1 MKTYV
6 LRRLLQTI
14 PLLIGI
20 SVLSFILL
28 QMAPGDFLNQ
38 MAENP
43 AISPATIDAMRR
55 NFGLDRPWYVQYGL
69 YVRNILLHFDFGESF
84 SRHQPVFTV
93 IREGLANTLLLA
105 GAAAVVTWGLA
116 IPLGVWAAV
125 RQYSWV
131 DKTLSLVAF
140 VWLSV
145 PEILSGLLLLMLAAR
160 TGWFPVGGMHS
171 IDYDDFSAIGKTR
184 DLLWHLALPALVV
197 GLVPLASRMRQMR
210 GSLLDVLRLD
220 YVTTA
225 RSKGLDERVVIYKH
239 ALRNALN
246 PMITLFGYTLGALV
260 SGSFVAEIIFAW
272 PGLGRLTLD
281 AILTQDQ
288 YLVMGSVLMASVVL
302 ILGNLVAD
310 ILLAI
315 ADPRIAVADQA
326 AFNLD
331 FPVWLT
337 TLTKVKRRAA
347 ELLASGYTTNAVAQL
362 LRLCPARVSQLRR
375 ELAVSWAVFHGEFTL
390 QRVYL
395 TPHRTNGEPC
405 DE

>member
-6 LRRLLQTI
+6 LRRFLQMI
-14 PLLIGI
+14 PLLFGI
-20 SVLSFILL
+20 SALTFILL
-28 QMAPGDFLNQ
+28 QLAPGDFLNQ

-43 AISPATIDAMRR
+43 AISPATIEAMRR
-55 NFGLDRPWYVQYGL
+55 SFGLDKPWYVQYGL
-69 YVRNILLHFDFGESF
+69 YLRNILLHFDFGQSF

-93 IREGLANTLLLA
+93 ISQGLGNTLLLA
-105 GAAAVVTWGLA
+105 GAAAIVTWGLA
-116 IPLGVWAAV
+116 LPLGIWAAV

-160 TGWFPVGGMHS
+160 TGWFPVGGMRS
-171 IDYDDFSAIGKTR
+171 IDYDNLSAMGKLG

-210 GSLLDVLRLD
+210 GNLLDVLRLD

-225 RSKGLDERVVIYKH
+225 RSKGLDEGVVIYKH

-246 PMITLFGYTLGALV
+246 PMITLLGYTLGALV
-260 SGSFVAEIIFAW
+260 SGSFVAEIIFSW

-302 ILGNLVAD
+302 ILGNLIAD
-310 ILLAI
+310 LLLAV
-315 ADPRIAVADQA
+315 ADPRISYD
-326 AFNLD
+326 
-331 FPVWLT
+331 
-337 TLTKVKRRAA
+337 
-347 ELLASGYTTNAVAQL
+347 
-362 LRLCPARVSQLRR
+362 
-375 ELAVSWAVFHGEFTL
+375 
-390 QRVYL
+390 
-395 TPHRTNGEPC
+395 
-405 DE
+405 

>member
-20 SVLSFILL
+20 SALSFILL

-43 AISPATIDAMRR
+43 AISPATIEAMRR

-93 IREGLANTLLLA
+93 IREGLGNTLLLA

-116 IPLGVWAAV
+116 LPLGVWAAV

-171 IDYDDFSAIGKTR
+171 IDYDDLSAIGKTR

-310 ILLAI
+310 LLLAI
-315 ADPRIAVADQA
+315 ADPRITYD
-326 AFNLD
+326 
-331 FPVWLT
+331 
-337 TLTKVKRRAA
+337 
-347 ELLASGYTTNAVAQL
+347 
-362 LRLCPARVSQLRR
+362 
-375 ELAVSWAVFHGEFTL
+375 
-390 QRVYL
+390 
-395 TPHRTNGEPC
+395 
-405 DE
+405 

>member
-1 MKTYV
+1 MRTYV
-6 LRRLLQTI
+6 LRRFLQMI
-14 PLLIGI
+14 PLLFGI
-20 SVLSFILL
+20 SLLSFLLL
-28 QMAPGDFLNQ
+28 QLAPGDFLNQ

-43 AISPATIDAMRR
+43 AISPATIEAMRR

-69 YVRNILLHFDFGESF
+69 YLENILLHFDFGESF

-93 IREGLANTLLLA
+93 IREGLGNTLLLA

-116 IPLGVWAAV
+116 LPLGIWAAV
-125 RQYSWV
+125 RQYSWI
-131 DKTLSLVAF
+131 DKTLSLIAF

-160 TGWFPVGGMHS
+160 TGWFPVGGMRS
-171 IDYDDFSAIGKTR
+171 IDYDDLTTLGRAR
-184 DLLWHLALPALVV
+184 DLLWHLALPSLVV

-210 GSLLDVLRLD
+210 GNLLDVLRLD

-225 RSKGLDERVVIYKH
+225 RSKGLDEGVVIYKH

-260 SGSFVAEIIFAW
+260 SGSFVAEIIFSW

-302 ILGNLVAD
+302 ILGNLIAD
-310 ILLAI
+310 LLLAI
-315 ADPRIAVADQA
+315 ADPRISYD
-326 AFNLD
+326 
-331 FPVWLT
+331 
-337 TLTKVKRRAA
+337 
-347 ELLASGYTTNAVAQL
+347 
-362 LRLCPARVSQLRR
+362 
-375 ELAVSWAVFHGEFTL
+375 
-390 QRVYL
+390 
-395 TPHRTNGEPC
+395 
-405 DE
+405 